1 MQSDDINSVTERI
14 NAGAAVPA
22 VEPSQIEYMWQ
33 AISKIP
39 REQRR
44 ATGIDLQHVAAGSGR
59 LMPRPEQRVGM
70 MIRYVLFDHLL
81 EQGLLDEYMKDDVS
95 QKKVLTAVALFP
107 CDKNDLAEA
116 TAQRLSREGSREVA
130 NKIARELKQAGYDPD
145 HPRLGSRFID
155 WMRQNCK

>member
-1 MQSDDINSVTERI
+1 MQTDDMNAVTERI
-14 NAGAAVPA
+14 NAGAGIPT

-33 AISKIP
+33 AIGKVP

-44 ATGIDLQHVAAGSGR
+44 ATGIDLHLVAAGSG
-59 LMPRPEQRVGM
+59 LPPPGPEQLVGM

-95 QKKVLTAVALFP
+95 RKKVLTAVALFP

-116 TAQRLSREGSREVA
+116 TAQRLSREGPREA
-130 NKIARELKQAGYDPD
+130 ADKIARELEQAGYDPD
-145 HPRLGSRFID
+145 HPRLGGRFVD
-155 WMRQNCK
+155 WMLQNCK